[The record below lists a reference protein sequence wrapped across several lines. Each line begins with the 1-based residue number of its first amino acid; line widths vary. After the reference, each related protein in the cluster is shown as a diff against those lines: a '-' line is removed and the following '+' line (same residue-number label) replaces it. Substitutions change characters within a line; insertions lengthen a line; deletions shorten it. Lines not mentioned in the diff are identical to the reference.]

1 MVSFI
6 NNIVSGEW
14 SDDDLIKAFRS
25 FGKLWGVV
33 LGTPVCLGI
42 EDGKIYIE
50 SHAKSARFGSIRGNK
65 PSDGERLDA
74 YIVIEELEKLLAKL
88 TKKQLEAIFWRLIDT
103 SKENNKPASNDEIAR
118 MLGISRTSFLERLYS
133 AWEKMGGDSRILQEF
148 IAYESLKGC

>member
-1 MVSFI
+1 MVNFL

-25 FGKLWGVV
+25 LSKLWGIV

-42 EDGKIYIE
+42 EDGEICIE
-50 SHAKSARFGSIRGNK
+50 SHGRSVRIGSNRGNK
-65 PSDGERLDA
+65 PSDGERLEA
-74 YIVIEELEKLLAKL
+74 YIVVEELEKLLAKL
-88 TKKQLEAIFWRLIDT
+88 TKKQREAIFWRLIDT
-103 SKENNKPASNDEIAR
+103 SRENNKAASNDELAR

-133 AWEKMGGDSRILQEF
+133 GWEKLGGDSRILQEF